1 MKYIQVITT
10 TDKRSTANTIANAL
24 VKKRLA
30 ACVQTWPISSTFKWK
45 GKVMNGKE
53 WIILI
58 KAREPSYEKIEKEII
73 RIHNYEVPEIISLP
87 ILKGSKSYLDWIEG
101 VTKPERR

>member
-10 TDKRSTANTIANAL
+10 TDKRSTANTIAAAM

-30 ACVQTWPISSTFKWK
+30 ACVQTWSITSTFRWK
-45 GKVMNGKE
+45 GKVMGGKE

-58 KAREPSYEKIEKEII
+58 KARELDYKRIEKEII
-73 RIHNYEVPEIISLP
+73 RMHNYETPEIISMP
-87 ILKGSKSYLDWIEG
+87 ILKGSKSYLKWIDE
-101 VTKPERR
+101 VTAPRR